1 MSGLF
6 GQIYSHGNGCYG
18 TIMVAKVIKMIVLI
32 ISFILICY
40 MPIYV
45 SKLRSGKL
53 KFAILAITE
62 NQVFLYFQIIDHG
75 DMA

>member
-1 MSGLF
+1 
-6 GQIYSHGNGCYG
+6 
-18 TIMVAKVIKMIVLI
+18 MVAKVFKMIVLVF
-32 ISFILICY
+32 SFLLICY
-40 MPIYV
+40 MIIYV

-53 KFAILAITE
+53 KFVILAITE

>member
-1 MSGLF
+1 MSGFF

-18 TIMVAKVIKMIVLI
+18 TIMVAKVFKMIVLVF
-32 ISFILICY
+32 SFLLICY
-40 MPIYV
+40 MIIYV
-45 SKLRSGKL
+45 SKLRRGKL
-53 KFAILAITE
+53 KFVILAITE